1 MKSFN
6 ELLTYTRDLYAAL
19 EKPDKALNHARELVD
34 MAPDNYEV
42 LNLLAAILYELDKD
56 DEAFAYYNAALKTAP
71 NSIEALEGLMSIA
84 NDNNDFEQALKLAD
98 RAIRSEKD
106 DDYAEFI
113 ENPEYHQ
120 RLMAQ
125 VYIEKGYALYK
136 LGEISKAKKVMLTD
150 GVKSCPLE
158 EETLHEEWYIMLEE
172 D

>member
-6 ELLTYTRDLYAAL
+6 ELLSYTRDLYAAL
-19 EKPDKALNHARELVD
+19 EKPDKALKHARELVD

-42 LNLLAAILYELDKD
+42 LNLLAAILYELDED
-56 DEAFAYYNAALKTAP
+56 DEAFVYYNLASKIEP

-84 NDNNDFEQALKLAD
+84 NDNNDFTQALKLAD
-98 RAIRSEKD
+98 RAIKAENND
-106 DDYAEFI
+106 PYLEFI
-113 ENPEYHQ
+113 ENHEYHQ

-136 LGEISKAKKVMLTD
+136 LGEIRKAKEVMLTD
-150 GVKSCPLE
+150 GVKACPLE
-158 EETLHEEWYIMLEE
+158 EESLHEEWHLILEE